1 MNSQFDL
8 IGIYAN
14 ESGSIVKDK
23 VINEFLDYK
32 ETYDNY
38 ISDYDEYIKNIK
50 DDNFKGDIITLAAIS
65 QIYNFNIGF
74 KSDKIIADNL
84 YYVHI
89 LVDESRPVDIEIIYT
104 NDVYKLPEH
113 PLNTEWNMYISL
125 KNKSDNWMD
134 KIKHIC
140 EVKSI
145 ESFWEMFNN
154 IPEASELVFPYDYY
168 FFRKDI
174 QPMWE
179 DPLNKDGGKI
189 TIIIK
194 KDYTDEEFNKLWLYT
209 LLGCI
214 GEQYDDVNMICG
226 VVLNIRKHQSRI
238 NIWLNDSDKDRV
250 EQVAAKWKELLE
262 LNKTQD
268 ISKPIEMSFLK
279 HDDNDI
285 HYKFI

>member
-14 ESGSIVKDK
+14 ESGSIVRDR
-23 VINEFLDYK
+23 VFNELIEYK

-38 ISDYDEYIKNIK
+38 ISDYEEYIKNVK
-50 DDNFKGDIITLAAIS
+50 DDNFKGDIITLSAIS
-65 QIYNFNIGF
+65 QVYNINIGF

-89 LVDESRPVDIEIIYT
+89 VVDESKPIDIEVLYI
-104 NDVYKLPEH
+104 NDEFKLPEH
-113 PLNTEWNMYISL
+113 PLNTEWSLYTSL

-134 KIKHIC
+134 KIKLIYT
-140 EVKSI
+140 VNSI
-145 ESFWEMFNN
+145 ESFWEMYNN
-154 IPEASELVFPYDYY
+154 IPEASQLVFPFDYY
-168 FFRKDI
+168 FFRKEI

-194 KDYTDEEFNKLWLYT
+194 KDFTDENFNKLWLYT

-214 GEQYDDVNMICG
+214 GEQYDDTSMICG
-226 VVLNIRKHQSRI
+226 VVLNIRKHQNRI

-262 LNKTQD
+262 INN
-268 ISKPIEMSFLK
+268 IEMSFLK